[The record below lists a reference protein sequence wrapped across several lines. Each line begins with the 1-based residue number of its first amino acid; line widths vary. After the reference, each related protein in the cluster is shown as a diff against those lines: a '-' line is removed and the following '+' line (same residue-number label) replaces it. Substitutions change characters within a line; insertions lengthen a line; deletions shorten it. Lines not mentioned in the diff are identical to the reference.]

1 MSYKASPQSIAAVS
15 PEPLAVARNYAWA
28 IAPQMQWPYHL
39 YGGNG
44 PAIPSGHAGV
54 QYNQQNPGI
63 VVPYA
68 VWPSSSTGNAAAAN
82 YGYPGIPMQGV
93 PSPAHIPVCVYPPQ
107 HGNGGQF
114 HRNNLASNSHPAKN
128 GQRNSNGATVEVLP
142 LPDSA
147 SRSVSGASSATLVA
161 NNESGSEKKHQSL
174 VIVTSPTYS
183 EHGISLKCVASQG
196 GKVFE
201 KMPQET
207 PTLPPQASEH
217 SNQVEEAAAAAIT
230 SPQCEAGPT
239 QVPTSLAG
247 ATPKTF
253 DPTKPAFVPETS
265 KPRDPSNLYIKN
277 LDDCYIATTMD
288 LKLAFGHYGQIASA
302 FLATYPNG
310 TSKGFGFV
318 AFVNPTDAVT
328 AKEQL
333 DGAILG
339 RKRVFVTFA
348 ERKEERTQRLK
359 ELFENKKE
367 SDSNNAPLSSPPEAG
382 GPGNSSVSDKVKV
395 TGAVPREPTTHAMD
409 STEPN
414 CREPVDL
421 GPASQNEGEVTVTTT
436 VTTTKAWKG
445 TQLQGIVEVEEEE
458 SPCTK
463 KFRQQRTQDFVQQNQ
478 MGELGFKDPRTLPF
492 ANAPT
497 SPSSTKSVPDYH
509 SVTSTGGRTEPCTSS
524 PIPAQQRLRQ
534 NGVQPQRQSQ
544 SPRNGPRPFY
554 PPGRSDSSSPKPSMR
569 QTYTSS
575 PTFVPGAPTGPRAQF
590 NSNRNAS
597 AGTREPNLKKKK
609 GGRRN
614 NDTSNGLV
622 SDQASGRR
630 HQEERKPASNGLSN
644 DGPGSQAFDKR
655 KAANQL
661 ENLEIRSAP

>member
-1 MSYKASPQSIAAVS
+1 MSYKANSQSIAAVS
-15 PEPLAVARNYAWA
+15 PDPLAVARNYAWA
-28 IAPQMQWPYHL
+28 IPPQMQWPYHL
-39 YGGNG
+39 YSSSG
-44 PAIPSGHAGV
+44 PTIPSGHTGV
-54 QYNQQNPGI
+54 QYNQQSPGI

-68 VWPSSSTGNAAAAN
+68 VWPTPNSGGAAAAN
-82 YGYPGIPMQGV
+82 YGYPSIPMQGV
-93 PSPAHIPVCVYPPQ
+93 PAPAHIPVCVYPPQ
-107 HGNGGQF
+107 HGNSGQF
-114 HRNNLASNSHPAKN
+114 HRNHLANNSYPAKN
-128 GQRNSNGATVEVLP
+128 GQGNSNGDTTEVLP
-142 LPDSA
+142 LADPG

-161 NNESGSEKKHQSL
+161 SNENGGEKKYQSP
-174 VIVTSPTYS
+174 VIVTSPAYS
-183 EHGISLKCVASQG
+183 EHGIGLKCVASPS
-196 GKVFE
+196 GKILDQV
-201 KMPQET
+201 PQET
-207 PTLPPQASEH
+207 LPAQTIEH
-217 SNQVEEAAAAAIT
+217 FNLVEQFVAA
-230 SPQCEAGPT
+230 SPQYEAGPT
-239 QVPTSLAG
+239 QVPTSLIG

-333 DGAILG
+333 DGVILG

-367 SDSNNAPLSSPPEAG
+367 FNSNDVPQSPSSEAG
-382 GPGNSSVSDKVKV
+382 GLGDSDKVKV
-395 TGAVPREPTTHAMD
+395 TITAPRESTTHGVD
-409 STEPN
+409 LTEPN
-414 CREPVDL
+414 CRESANI
-421 GPASQNEGEVTVTTT
+421 GSGSQNEGEVTVTTT

-478 MGELGFKDPRTLPF
+478 MGGLGFKDSCALPF
-492 ANAPT
+492 GNAPT

-509 SVTSTGGRTEPCTSS
+509 SVTSTGGRTETCTGS
-524 PIPAQQRLRQ
+524 PIPTQQRQRQ
-534 NGVQPQRQSQ
+534 NGTQLQRRPQ
-544 SPRNGPRPFY
+544 SPRRGPRPFY

-569 QTYTSS
+569 QPYASS
-575 PTFVPGAPTGPRAQF
+575 PTPVPGAPTGPRAQF
-590 NSNRNAS
+590 NGHRNTS
-597 AGTREPNLKKKK
+597 AGTREPNPKKKK
-609 GGRRN
+609 AGRRN

-622 SDQASGRR
+622 SDQTNNVRR
-630 HQEERKPASNGLSN
+630 HQEERKPAPNINGFC
-644 DGPGSQAFDKR
+644 DRSQAIDAR
-655 KAANQL
+655 MAANQL

>member
-1 MSYKASPQSIAAVS
+1 MSYKANPQSMGAVS
-15 PEPLAVARNYAWA
+15 HDPLAVARNYAWA

-39 YGGNG
+39 YSGNG
-44 PAIPSGHAGV
+44 PSGHAGV
-54 QYNQQNPGI
+54 QYSPQSPGI

-68 VWPSSSTGNAAAAN
+68 VWPTPNGGNAAAAN
-82 YGYPGIPMQGV
+82 YGYPGIPLQGI

-107 HGNGGQF
+107 HGSGGQF
-114 HRNNLASNSHPAKN
+114 HKNHSAAANNSNPPKN
-128 GQRNSNGATVEVLP
+128 GQGGDTIEVLP
-142 LPDSA
+142 LLDSA

-161 NNESGSEKKHQSL
+161 NNENGNEKKYQSP

-183 EHGISLKCVASQG
+183 EHSISLKCMASPSSKILEKVPQEILPTQATENFNPAEQLAATAVAS
-196 GKVFE
+196 
-201 KMPQET
+201 
-207 PTLPPQASEH
+207 PPQYETES
-217 SNQVEEAAAAAIT
+217 
-230 SPQCEAGPT
+230 T
-239 QVPTSLAG
+239 QVPTPLAG
-247 ATPKTF
+247 ATPKIF

-333 DGAILG
+333 DGVILG

-359 ELFENKKE
+359 ELFENRK
-367 SDSNNAPLSSPPEAG
+367 DSGSTDVPQSPPPEAG
-382 GPGNSSVSDKVKV
+382 GAGDSSVSNKVKV
-395 TGAVPREPTTHAMD
+395 TGAVPRESTTNAMD
-409 STEPN
+409 SIESN
-414 CREPVDL
+414 CRESVDL
-421 GPASQNEGEVTVTTT
+421 GSASQSEGEVTVTTT

-478 MGELGFKDPRTLPF
+478 MGGLGFKDSHALPF

-497 SPSSTKSVPDYH
+497 SPSSTKSVPEYH
-509 SVTSTGGRTEPCTSS
+509 SVASAGGRTELCTGS
-524 PIPAQQRLRQ
+524 PVPAQQRPRQ
-534 NGVQPQRQSQ
+534 NGVHPQRQS
-544 SPRNGPRPFY
+544 PTLRNASRPFY
-554 PPGRSDSSSPKPSMR
+554 PPGCSDSSSPKPSMR

-575 PTFVPGAPTGPRAQF
+575 PTPVPGAPTGPRAQF
-590 NSNRNAS
+590 NNRNAGI
-597 AGTREPNLKKKK
+597 GTRESNPRKKKA
-609 GGRRN
+609 GRRN
-614 NDTSNGLV
+614 NDTSNGLA
-622 SDQASGRR
+622 SDQTSGIERD
-630 HQEERKPASNGLSN
+630 QEERKPASNGLRV
-644 DGPGSQAFDKR
+644 DGPGSDTR
-655 KAANQL
+655 KACIANQL